1 MGIPHYSFLSSCF
14 DMHGP
19 RHNGTFQDASLFNSC
34 ILKEGLVLFARHL
47 YWTKG
52 FKYQMICYW
61 IENLMFAYIHK
72 RCFFLISPKPNIKFP
87 QHVCFDWLSKIDRI
101 KKNWNVFC
109 TLLKRR
115 KQFLLSA
122 DPYAFNV
129 YSRLTYIVSSIN
141 AISTS
146 L

>member
-61 IENLMFAYIHK
+61 IENLMSAYIHK
-72 RCFFLISPKPNIKFP
+72 RCFFFNIPKTKHKISPLGLF
-87 QHVCFDWLSKIDRI
+87 WLAFKDRQN

-129 YSRLTYIVSSIN
+129 YSRLTCIVSSIN
-141 AISTS
+141 AICTS